1 MKESGM
7 AVGAIEIGV
16 ARNLLHTQ
24 SGKGK
29 EIADYLRRELGLPEK
44 LISFEV
50 KFERQELIT
59 VTCVYYPTERKES
72 VADMPPM
79 GQPQREQ
86 RFPGNDHG

>member
-1 MKESGM
+1 M
-7 AVGAIEIGV
+7 ADGSIDVGVSAK
-16 ARNLLHTQ
+16 LLHTN

-29 EIADYLRRELGLPEK
+29 EIADYLRHELGLHEN

-50 KFERQELIT
+50 RFERRELIT
-59 VTCVYYPTERKES
+59 VTCVYYPTERKEGA
-72 VADMPPM
+72 ADMPPM

>member
-1 MKESGM
+1 M
-7 AVGAIEIGV
+7 ADGSIDVGVSAK
-16 ARNLLHTQ
+16 LLHTN

-29 EIADYLRRELGLPEK
+29 EIADYLRHELGLPET